1 MQSLKLTLVA
11 VISLGIMTQPVFA
24 DTSNTVL
31 GRYLTTATEP
41 LPAQTDLLSQSFDV
55 HFPRDIVTVGS
66 AIKYLLNNSG
76 YQMVDTHTLDP
87 ESIQMLLLPLPD
99 IDRDL
104 GPMTLLQG
112 LQTLAGQTFQVVID
126 PVHRLIAFR
135 LKAEYQAQYGG
146 VA

>member
-1 MQSLKLTLVA
+1 MRTLKLTLIA
-11 VISLGIMTQPVFA
+11 VVSLGVMTQSVLAEPS
-24 DTSNTVL
+24 DTVL

-41 LPAQTDLLSQSFDV
+41 LPAQIDLLSQSFDV
-55 HFPRDIVTVGS
+55 HFPRDVVTVGS

-76 YQMVDTHTLDP
+76 YQMIDTHTLDP
-87 ESIQMLLLPLPD
+87 ASIQMLLLPLPD

-112 LQTLAGQTFQVVID
+112 LQTLAGQTFQVVVD

-135 LKAEYQAQYGG
+135 LKAEYQNQYGG

>member
-1 MQSLKLTLVA
+1 
-11 VISLGIMTQPVFA
+11 
-24 DTSNTVL
+24 L

-41 LPAQTDLLSQSFDV
+41 LPAQIDLLSQSFDV
-55 HFPRDIVTVGS
+55 HFPRDVVTVGS

-76 YQMVDTHTLDP
+76 YQMIDTHTLDP
-87 ESIQMLLLPLPD
+87 ASIQMLLLPLPD

-112 LQTLAGQTFQVVID
+112 LQTLAGQTFQVVVD

-135 LKAEYQAQYGG
+135 LKAEYQNQYGG

>member
-1 MQSLKLTLVA
+1 MQSLKLTLIA
-11 VISLGIMTQPVFA
+11 VISFGIMTQSVLA
-24 DTSNTVL
+24 DTSDTVL

-76 YQMVDTHTLDP
+76 YQIVDTHTLDP
-87 ESIQMLLLPLPD
+87 ASIQMLLLPLPD

-112 LQTLAGQTFQVVID
+112 LQTLAGQTFQVVVD

-135 LKAEYQAQYGG
+135 LKAEYQLQYGG